1 MAYSKERR
9 SGVLLHINSLSGPGR
24 IGTMGEESY
33 RFIDLLSKAGQSIWQ
48 MLPIHPPDAYHNP
61 YSALT
66 AFGGNTQLT
75 TTKTVGEHDERVF
88 ARWQKDNQYWIK
100 DWALFKI
107 IKKVHKDQPWYS
119 WPKPLRDRQANA
131 LQDFKGRHAKRIDG
145 VVREQYLFDREWA
158 KLRAYASS
166 KGVQLFGDLP
176 IFVALDSADVWANRR
191 LFNIGRNGRPTHVS
205 GVPPDYFSR
214 TGQRWGNPLY
224 VWENHE
230 EDGYLWWRNR
240 LAVELRRF
248 DRVRIDHFRAIEQY
262 YKIPARHRTARR
274 GRWVDG
280 PGREFLKAMQKV
292 AGTGRLVAEDLG
304 IITPSIIALRHAFK
318 IPGMA
323 VLHFAFDS
331 ISTKNN
337 PHHPDNMAKDVICY
351 PGTHD
356 NETTVSWFD
365 VCKNARE
372 PHLVRRRKRV
382 QALMREG
389 EEVQNTLVRT
399 AFESRANTAI
409 VSMQDLLG
417 LDNRARMNT
426 PGRREGNWRWRM
438 RMGQLERVDWKW
450 LEALTRRTNRS
461 R

>member
-1 MAYSKERR
+1 
-9 SGVLLHINSLSGPGR
+9 
-24 IGTMGEESY
+24 
-33 RFIDLLSKAGQSIWQ
+33 

-66 AFGGNTQLT
+66 AFGGNPQLMT
-75 TTKTVGEHDERVF
+75 NKN
-88 ARWQKDNQYWIK
+88 ARIAGDFVRWRKDNKHWIE

-107 IKKVHKDQPWYS
+107 IKRVYKGQSWHT
-119 WPKPLRDRQANA
+119 WPKPLRDREPAA
-131 LQDFKGRHAKRIDG
+131 LQEFKRRHAKRIHG
-145 VVREQYLFDREWA
+145 VVREQYLFDREWS
-158 KLRAYASS
+158 KLRAYAAA
-166 KGVQLFGDLP
+166 KGVKLFGDLP
-176 IFVALDSADVWANRR
+176 IFVAWDSADVWANRR
-191 LFNIGRNGRPTHVS
+191 LFNLDKSGRPTHVS

-224 VWENHE
+224 VWEHHA
-230 EDGYLWWRNR
+230 EDAYRWWRNR
-240 LAVELRRF
+240 LAIELRRF
-248 DRVRIDHFRAIEQY
+248 DMVRIDHFRAIEKFYQ
-262 YKIPARHRTARR
+262 IPARHRTARK
-274 GRWVDG
+274 GRWVAG
-280 PGREFLKAMQKV
+280 PGRDFLKALQKI
-292 AGTGRLVAEDLG
+292 AGPGKLVAEDLG
-304 IITPSIIALRHAFK
+304 IITPSIIALRRAFE

-331 ISTKNN
+331 RSTKKN

-365 VCKNARE
+365 ATINARK

-382 QALMREG
+382 HDLMRED
-389 EEVQNTLVRT
+389 EEVQHTLVRT

-438 RMGQLERVDWKW
+438 RKGQLERVDWTW
-450 LEALTRRTNRS
+450 LEELTRRTDRL

>member
-1 MAYSKERR
+1 MIKRR

-24 IGTMGEESY
+24 IGTMGNEAY
-33 RFIDLLSKAGQSIWQ
+33 HFIDLLSKAGQSIWQ
-48 MLPIHPPDAYHNP
+48 MLPIHPPDSYHNP

-66 AFGGNTQLT
+66 AFGGNPQLMT
-75 TTKTVGEHDERVF
+75 AKPMGERNERDF
-88 ARWQKDNQYWIK
+88 TRWHEDNNHWID

-119 WPKPLRDRQANA
+119 WPKPLRDRHSAA
-131 LQDFKGRHAKRIDG
+131 LQQFKCRHAKRIDN
-145 VVREQYLFDREWA
+145 VVREQYMFDLEWA
-158 KLRAYASS
+158 KMRAYAAR
-166 KGVQLFGDLP
+166 KGVKLFGDLP

-191 LFNIGRNGRPTHVS
+191 LFNIGGNGRPTHVS

-224 VWENHE
+224 VWKNHA
-230 EDGYLWWRNR
+230 EDGYRWWRNR

-248 DRVRIDHFRAIEQY
+248 DMVRIDHFRAIEKFY
-262 YKIPARHRTARR
+262 EIPARHRTARK
-274 GRWVDG
+274 GRWVKG
-280 PGREFLKAMQKV
+280 PGRDFLKAMQEV
-292 AGTGRLVAEDLG
+292 AGPGKLVAEDLG
-304 IITPSIIALRHAFK
+304 IITPSIIALRRAFK

-331 ISTKNN
+331 RSIKKN
-337 PHHPDNMAKDVICY
+337 PHHPDNMAQDVICY

-356 NETTVSWFD
+356 NETTLSWFD
-365 VCKNARE
+365 AAKNARK
-372 PHLVRRRKRV
+372 PPLVRRRKRIEE
-382 QALMREG
+382 LMHEG
-389 EEVQNTLVRT
+389 EQVHRTLARM
-399 AFESRANTAI
+399 AFESRANTAM

-426 PGRREGNWRWRM
+426 PGRTKGNWRWRM
-438 RMGQLERVDWKW
+438 RKGQLQKVDWGW
-450 LEALTRRTNRS
+450 LKELTERTGRS